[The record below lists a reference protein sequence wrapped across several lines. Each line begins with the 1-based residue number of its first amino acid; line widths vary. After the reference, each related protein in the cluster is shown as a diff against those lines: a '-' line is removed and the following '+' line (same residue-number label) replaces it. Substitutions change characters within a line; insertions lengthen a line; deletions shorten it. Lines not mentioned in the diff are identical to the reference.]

1 MFIYDIN
8 RREIKKYNVFDHY
21 RFDREVDELLH
32 KTNLSKEEF
41 QDKLRS
47 ALMYYFWSK
56 AEYEVAEEEGRLLF
70 LPCNPGI
77 TLYVLRKKYTRCSKH
92 NEEFDESI
100 CCGCEDECDSRLFY
114 YILPCPDATAEQI
127 LEYERRGALNKT
139 VFFNVEKAEKKL
151 EELNGV

>member
-56 AEYEVAEEEGRLLF
+56 AEYEVVIYPWCGGGEKESKKIDVYTQIMMNWDKFVE
-70 LPCNPGI
+70 
-77 TLYVLRKKYTRCSKH
+77 YVWGFRKK
-92 NEEFDESI
+92 
-100 CCGCEDECDSRLFY
+100 
-114 YILPCPDATAEQI
+114 
-127 LEYERRGALNKT
+127 
-139 VFFNVEKAEKKL
+139 
-151 EELNGV
+151 

>member
-1 MFIYDIN
+1 MTERLSDKCPCDECGKDKKCKLSQEACENFIKWEDDC
-8 RREIKKYNVFDHY
+8 IKK
-21 RFDREVDELLH
+21 L
-32 KTNLSKEEF
+32 
-41 QDKLRS
+41 
-47 ALMYYFWSK
+47 

-77 TLYVLRKKYTRCSKH
+77 TLYVTLYVLRKKYTRCSKH